1 MINNKTKWEI
11 LDASVEAQ
19 ELLTGI
25 ENQENQ
31 EVENAIYK
39 AQKFLE
45 KIQNLITKTKLK

>member
-1 MINNKTKWEI
+1 MVSNKTKWEI
-11 LDASVEAQ
+11 HNCVVEAQ

-25 ENQENQ
+25 DSQENQ

-45 KIQNLITKTKLK
+45 KIENLIIKNQ